1 LDLCWEE
8 GWLRWYDPAVRQYL
22 RTHDEEAEAG
32 IAVLDERDA
41 ERRSRLTALEERDAA
56 LDERDVE
63 RAARLAAEERMREME
78 AEIRRLRS

>member
-41 ERRSRLTALEERDAA
+41 A

>member
-1 LDLCWEE
+1 M
-8 GWLRWYDPAVRQYL
+8 RKPRQ
-22 RTHDEEAEAG
+22 AG
-32 IAVLDERDA
+32 IAVLD
-41 ERRSRLTALEERDAA
+41 ERDAA